1 MIFDLFKTPASK
13 DETSTVMDHIR
24 RLWGQSK
31 YPNSHIFPMP
41 IDLSSN
47 DLKEMSA
54 HEYVCAP
61 KHDGERVMVVM
72 LCIKRTPMTFVVTR
86 RWQVFSVVVDA
97 HVTLFR
103 NNGTMIDCELI
114 IDESNKK
121 SELVMF
127 DCYFSRGHSML
138 IASNYWTR
146 LRELS
151 ELIGLFK
158 CVDPILECSRKTVF
172 RMSEIDT
179 LSVELE
185 KNQTGYDGVIF
196 TPVNGKCKVGSNRG
210 LFKFKFE
217 STVDLLFSV
226 MNGQHVLEWGENS
239 GNAKINSREARV
251 LLDTS
256 TLPTIGGDVRSQRPP
271 KLSEFGV
278 RYDRTQNAIILRW
291 RKYRDDKTSPNYMR
305 IVEKIFKLSMDKIDL
320 LTIFSSICKPLEPPQ
335 ITALVLDIS
344 EAADATAVK
353 DVSAADS
360 GAPATSAS
368 TEQQS
373 KHRHTKSKKRER
385 PPKEENRQYLRAWAK
400 VKNNMHDKD
409 SRATKPVKSLLS

>member
-1 MIFDLFKTPASK
+1 MIFDLFKIPASK
-13 DETSTVMDHIR
+13 DETSTVIDHIR

-31 YPNSHIFPMP
+31 YPNSQIFPMP
-41 IDLSSN
+41 IDLSST
-47 DLKEMSA
+47 DLKEMSTQ
-54 HEYVCAP
+54 EYVCAP

-86 RWQVFSVVVDA
+86 RWQVFSMVLDA

-114 IDESNKK
+114 TEENPKK
-121 SELVMF
+121 AELVMF
-127 DCYFSRGHSML
+127 DCYYSRGHSML
-138 IASNYWTR
+138 IASNYWAR
-146 LRELS
+146 LRELN

-172 RMSEIDT
+172 RMSEVDT

-185 KNQTGYDGVIF
+185 KNPTGYDGVIF
-196 TPVNGKCKVGSNRG
+196 TPVNGKCKAGSNRG

-217 STVDLLFSV
+217 STVDLLFNV
-226 MNGQHVLEWGENS
+226 KNGQHVLEWGGDH
-239 GNAKINSREARV
+239 GNTKINSREARV

-256 TLPTIGGDVRSQRPP
+256 TLPHLEEDVTP

-278 RYDRTQNAIILRW
+278 RYDRSQNVIILTW
-291 RKYRDDKTSPNYMR
+291 RKYRGDKTSPNYMR

-320 LTIFSSICKPLEPPQ
+320 LTIFSSVCKPVEPPS
-335 ITALVLDIS
+335 ITALVLDIT
-344 EAADATAVK
+344 EAADSVSVA
-353 DVSAADS
+353 DV
-360 GAPATSAS
+360 GAPALGSSGEQNS
-368 TEQQS
+368 TQALP
-373 KHRHTKSKKRER
+373 KTKKRER
-385 PPKEENRQYLRAWAK
+385 TPKAENKQYLRAWAK
-400 VKNNMHDKD
+400 VKTNKRSKD